1 MSHNLDMSGRRLIVA
16 LALAVVAALTGL
28 ALGRGSVRPL
38 GQRVDSEE
46 NEATRVT
53 ALGRC
58 GVERWAVKTLSDP
71 NADAVDLVAKHATVA
86 GMNALPAPTLPDDNS
101 TRLPSERQA
110 FRVTA
115 TLVKYKLESDQD
127 VHLVLAQGGKTMIA
141 EMPSV
146 HCDSGARGRYA
157 MLVARDRLEREYG
170 TASDRWTYV
179 GQAVTVTGV
188 RFFDFMHG
196 QSGVADNAVELHPV
210 FGFKP

>member
-1 MSHNLDMSGRRLIVA
+1 MRDNLDMSGRRLMVA
-16 LALAVVAALTGL
+16 AALAVVVAFAALG
-28 ALGRGSVRPL
+28 AGRGSVRPL
-38 GQRVDSEE
+38 GQRVDPEE

-53 ALGRC
+53 AFGRC

-71 NADAVDLVAKHATVA
+71 GADTVDLVPKRASVV
-86 GMNALPAPTLPDDNS
+86 GMNALPAPTLPDDNT
-101 TRLPSERQA
+101 TRLPTERQA

-115 TLVKYKLESDQD
+115 TLVRYKLESDQD
-127 VHLVLAQGGKTMIA
+127 IHLVLAEGGKTMIA

-146 HCDSGARGRYA
+146 HCDHGARARYA

-170 TASDRWTYV
+170 PAGDHWTHV
-179 GQAVTVTGV
+179 GQVATFTGV

>member
-1 MSHNLDMSGRRLIVA
+1 MRHNLDMSGRRLIVTAA
-16 LALAVVAALTGL
+16 LVVVVAFA
-28 ALGRGSVRPL
+28 ALGGGRLSVRPL
-38 GQRVDSEE
+38 GQRVDPEE

-53 ALGRC
+53 ASGRC

-71 NADAVDLVAKHATVA
+71 GADTVALVPKRATVI
-86 GMNALPAPTLPDDNS
+86 GMNALPAPTLPDDNT
-101 TRLPSERQA
+101 TRLSTERQA
-110 FRVTA
+110 FRVSA

-127 VHLVLAQGGKTMIA
+127 IHLVLAQDGKTMIA

-146 HCDSGARGRYA
+146 HCDYGARARYA

-170 TASDRWTYV
+170 PAGDHWTYV
-179 GQAVTVTGV
+179 GQPGTFTGV